1 MFHFLPDSVFHFP
14 DSLFSTSGAR
24 RSSTSSGN
32 RCSTSSG
39 FRVPLV
45 LGVLKQGLG
54 CDFDRL
60 HDLTNHHQTIR
71 AFLGHGDFDDKTR
84 YEYQTV
90 VDNVSLLTPELL
102 SRSGAWWWRADTR

>member
-1 MFHFLPDSVFHFP
+1 M
-14 DSLFSTSGAR
+14 
-24 RSSTSSGN
+24 
-32 RCSTSSG
+32 
-39 FRVPLV
+39 
-45 LGVLKQGLG
+45 LKQGLG

-102 SRSGAWWWRADTR
+102 SAGGRLVVGCEGSALVSLAVTAGWLVAEALDRNALRFRRTGPRLFADRRLARLARRT

>member
-1 MFHFLPDSVFHFP
+1 MRGCLCCWTRSCRSRHSRA
-14 DSLFSTSGAR
+14 SGDGPVADWYWE
-24 RSSTSSGN
+24 
-32 RCSTSSG
+32 CS
-39 FRVPLV
+39 
-45 LGVLKQGLG
+45 

-60 HDLTNHHQTIR
+60 WNHHQTIR

-102 SRSGAWWWRADTR
+102 SAVGPWRADTR